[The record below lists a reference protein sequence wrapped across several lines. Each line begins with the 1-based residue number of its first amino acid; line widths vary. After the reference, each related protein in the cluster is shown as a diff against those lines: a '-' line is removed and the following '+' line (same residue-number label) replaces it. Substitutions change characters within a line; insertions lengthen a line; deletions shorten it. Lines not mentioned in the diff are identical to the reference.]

1 MSELYEKLTVLSDRI
16 KQLKGQIKTEEA
28 TKQSFILPFFQ
39 ILGFDVFNPL
49 EFCPEYV
56 ANVGVKKGEK
66 VDYVIF
72 KDGQP
77 FIIIEAKPHYDDLS
91 KHESQL
97 FRYFSVTKC
106 RFSVLTNGIIYKF
119 FADLDE
125 PNIMDAQPFFTLD
138 MENLTDSS
146 VNYLEKFCKQNLD
159 TDSILN
165 TASELKYL
173 NLAKESFKNL
183 IENDNDDLEKLVI
196 SSFYNGQKS
205 QSVMEKF
212 KPIVKRAITLYINE
226 RLSTKFKETLKQ
238 NETEPDTN
246 TEQIEEPEE
255 NTIITTMDELSGYAV
270 IKSIVRKTVSVKRL
284 SYKDTE
290 SYFGVIVDNNS
301 RKWLCRLI
309 VGKKN
314 NYLILPDE
322 NKKDIKYPIETIDD
336 LYNYEEQIIEVL
348 NRYTKEVE

>member
-1 MSELYEKLTVLSDRI
+1 MSELYEKLSVLSERI
-16 KQLKGQIKTEEA
+16 KQLKDQIKTEEA

-56 ANVGVKKGEK
+56 ADVGVKKGEK

-72 KDGQP
+72 KDGEP

-97 FRYFSVTKC
+97 YRYFSVTKC
-106 RFSVLTNGIIYKF
+106 RFAILTNGIIYKF

-125 PNIMDAQPFFTLD
+125 PNIMDSLPFFTLD
-138 MENLTDSS
+138 MENLTDNS
-146 VNYLEKFCKQNLD
+146 VNYLENFCKQNLN

-173 NLAKESFKNL
+173 NLAKNSFKKL
-183 IENDNDDLEKLVI
+183 IENDNDELEKLII
-196 SSFYNGQKS
+196 SEFYTGQKN

-212 KPIVKRAITLYINE
+212 KPIVKRAISSYLNE
-226 RLSTKFKETLKQ
+226 KMTSKFKETLTQ
-238 NETEPDTN
+238 NDTDTN
-246 TEQIEEPEE
+246 QADTPEE
-255 NTIITTMDELSGYAV
+255 ASEEHNIVTTMDELSAYAV
-270 IKSIVRKTVSVKRL
+270 IKSIVRKTIPVKRL
-284 SYKDTE
+284 SPKDTE
-290 SYFGVIVDNNS
+290 SYFGILIDNNT

-322 NKKDIKYPIETIDD
+322 NKKDVKYQISSIDD
-336 LYNYEEQIIEVL
+336 LYEYEPQILEVI
-348 NRYTKEVE
+348 NRYL